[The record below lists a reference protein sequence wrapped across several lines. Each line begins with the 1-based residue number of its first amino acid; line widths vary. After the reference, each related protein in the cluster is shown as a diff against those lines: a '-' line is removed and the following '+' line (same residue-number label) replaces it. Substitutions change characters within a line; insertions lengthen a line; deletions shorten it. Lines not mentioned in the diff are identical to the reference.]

1 MEEDIKKDNQE
12 GKDSFE
18 QQGFIK
24 TNIPGVYIDPKSEQC
39 IHDLVYRPIRGGRK
53 VSKPE
58 EIVMIPIERLEM
70 VLESLKNGTNP
81 DIIHY
86 QLKTDIEYYK
96 SEDWFLNSQ
105 QAKDLANYYGGGYD
119 RNKEQIMMA
128 ITIQEC
134 KRGEIPQEMHDIA
147 RGEKIK

>member
-1 MEEDIKKDNQE
+1 MSN
-12 GKDSFE
+12 
-18 QQGFIK
+18 
-24 TNIPGVYIDPKSEQC
+24 PK
-39 IHDLVYRPIRGGRK
+39 
-53 VSKPE
+53 
-58 EIVMIPIERLEM
+58 EIIMIPKERLEM
-70 VLESLKNGTNP
+70 VLEALENRTKP
-81 DIIHY
+81 DIIHCM
-86 QLKTDIEYYK
+86 LKTDIEYYK

-147 RGEKIK
+147 RGEKTK